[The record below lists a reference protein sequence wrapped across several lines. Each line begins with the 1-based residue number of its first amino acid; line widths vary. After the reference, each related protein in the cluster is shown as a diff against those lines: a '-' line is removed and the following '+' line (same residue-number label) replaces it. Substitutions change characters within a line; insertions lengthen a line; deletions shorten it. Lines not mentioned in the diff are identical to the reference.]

1 MLEGK
6 SKLFIQGSLSSSN
19 DFRFARIL
27 SKSGNPNVRVSN
39 YKVVN
44 VLGNCKLP
52 FALDIMRFSEVRVQG
67 EIYGSLYFQIRIVN
81 PYFRLT
87 LDQNVR
93 MNPNFIQQ

>member
-6 SKLFIQGSLSSSN
+6 SKLFIQGSIPSN
-19 DFRFARIL
+19 IFRFARIL

-52 FALDIMRFSEVRVQG
+52 FALDIMRFSEVRIPGQMCDP
-67 EIYGSLYFQIRIVN
+67 LYFPIMN
-81 PYFRLT
+81 LNNYFRLT

>member
-6 SKLFIQGSLSSSN
+6 SKLFIQGSLSSN

-52 FALDIMRFSEVRVQG
+52 FALDIMRFSEVR
-67 EIYGSLYFQIRIVN
+67 I
-81 PYFRLT
+81 
-87 LDQNVR
+87 
-93 MNPNFIQQ
+93 